1 MKPPTLQEVRSQL
14 QITAYSQLGES
25 AHWAVEQGRAIVPH
39 LTALLTRVAED
50 KKKAEA
56 DGLPLAG
63 YPLNLIWA
71 LGQIGGPEA
80 RAALARHAARAQ
92 DPDNRK
98 LAKLALA
105 GLDLRAKLKR
115 NDVGVLRY
123 ETAPLL
129 IKPSQESQKR
139 NVLQAG
145 QGFRVLKSDIIND
158 KETDARGGSVHFDEI
173 ELIPGRLRGFLER
186 EGEGFSP
193 WF

>member
-1 MKPPTLQEVRSQL
+1 M

-39 LTALLTRVAED
+39 LTMLLSRVAED

-56 DGLPLAG
+56 SDQPLAG

-71 LGQIGGPEA
+71 LGQIGGSGA
-80 RAALARHAARAQ
+80 RNALARHAARAQ
-92 DPDNRK
+92 SPESRT

-105 GLDLRAKLKR
+105 GLDLRTKLKR

-129 IKPSQESQKR
+129 ARPSHEAKK
-139 NVLQAG
+139 LKALKAG
-145 QGFRVLKSDIIND
+145 QGFRVLKSDIVNE
-158 KETDARGGSVHFDEI
+158 KETDARGGPVHFDEI
-173 ELIPGRLRGFLER
+173 ELIPGRQRGFLER

>member
-25 AHWAVEQGRAIVPH
+25 AYWAVEQGRAIVPH
-39 LTALLTRVAED
+39 LAALLSKVAED

-56 DGLPLAG
+56 SDQPLAG

-71 LGQIGGPEA
+71 LGQIGGSGA

-92 DPDNRK
+92 DTGNRT

-105 GLDLRAKLKR
+105 GLDLRTRLKKA
-115 NDVGVLRY
+115 DVGVLRY

-129 IKPSQESQKR
+129 ARPSHDAKKLKALR
-139 NVLQAG
+139 AG
-145 QGFRVLKSDIIND
+145 QAFRVLKSDIVNE
-158 KETDARGGSVHFDEI
+158 KETDARGGPVHFDEI
-173 ELIPGRLRGFLER
+173 ELIPGRQRGFLER

>member
-1 MKPPTLQEVRSQL
+1 MKPPTLQETTSQM

-39 LTALLTRVAED
+39 LATLLSKVTED
-50 KKKAEA
+50 KKKAA
-56 DGLPLAG
+56 ASDQPLAG
-63 YPLNLIWA
+63 YPLNL
-71 LGQIGGPEA
+71 IGGPEA

-92 DPDNRK
+92 DTGNRT

-105 GLDLRAKLKR
+105 GLDLRARLKKT
-115 NDVGVLRY
+115 DVGVLRY

-129 IKPSQESQKR
+129 AKPSHEAKKLKALR
-139 NVLQAG
+139 AG
-145 QGFRVLKSDIIND
+145 QGFRVLKSGIINE